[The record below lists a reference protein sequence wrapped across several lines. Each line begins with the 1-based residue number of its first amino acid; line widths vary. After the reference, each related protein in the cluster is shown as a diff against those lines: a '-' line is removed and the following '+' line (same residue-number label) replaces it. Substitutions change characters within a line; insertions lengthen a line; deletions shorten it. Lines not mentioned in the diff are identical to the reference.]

1 MPPAVS
7 NRPSKAGPG
16 NDAPA
21 QQVFPTRWRAVLALT
36 VLFAVALAGPS
47 RAEHASL
54 PTGIA
59 ALAAAAANAQ
69 GCQGAPDHREAGMAS
84 WYGKRFQGRPT
95 ASGKAFDMYAMT
107 AAHRTLPLG
116 SKIRVTNRSNG
127 KAVLLTV
134 NDRGPYIDGRVLDV
148 SYAAARELGFVRKGL
163 AKVRVETLSC

>member
-59 ALAAAAANAQ
+59 ALAAAGISEDDIVRLSQ
-69 GCQGAPDHREAGMAS
+69 LI
-84 WYGKRFQGRPT
+84 
-95 ASGKAFDMYAMT
+95 AFVNYQV
-107 AAHRTLPLG
+107 RL
-116 SKIRVTNRSNG
+116 VT
-127 KAVLLTV
+127 
-134 NDRGPYIDGRVLDV
+134 
-148 SYAAARELGFVRKGL
+148 GL
-163 AKVRVETLSC
+163 RLMEDLS